1 VSQGV
6 DNDNDKAA
14 ANPAAGY
21 PRWLAPAAKGLLV
34 AAVVV
39 SALAVSY
46 LSQQNRQ
53 LFAQTEALRREE
65 AALDARW
72 SRLLL
77 ERSTLASPARVADEA
92 ARLGMRIPQPAE
104 VVVVR

>member
-1 VSQGV
+1 MSDGAN
-6 DNDNDKAA
+6 NDNDKAA
-14 ANPAAGY
+14 ANFPAGAV
-21 PRWLAPAAKGLLV
+21 PWMAPVAKAVLV

-77 ERSTLASPARVADEA
+77 ERSTLTSPARVADEA
-92 ARLGMRIPQPAE
+92 ARLGMRIPRPAE